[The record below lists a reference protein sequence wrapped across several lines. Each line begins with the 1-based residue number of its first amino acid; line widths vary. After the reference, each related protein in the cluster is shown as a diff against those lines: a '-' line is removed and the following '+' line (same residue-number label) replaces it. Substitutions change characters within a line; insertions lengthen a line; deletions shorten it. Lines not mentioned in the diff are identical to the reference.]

1 MLVLAALK
9 NSLVLAEEL
18 SLKWN
23 KHCMCGHELEMLC
36 VTYMSVCQVEQIPQ
50 PTATA
55 VPALVADAVLQ
66 HDVVR
71 SNRTEHFMNLLSR
84 LTRIDLIYLQA
95 TKPTKT
101 GKILEVKDSLQ
112 IHCSCSENVL

>member
-1 MLVLAALK
+1 M
-9 NSLVLAEEL
+9 
-18 SLKWN
+18 
-23 KHCMCGHELEMLC
+23 
-36 VTYMSVCQVEQIPQ
+36 TYMSVCQVEQVPQ

-84 LTRIDLIYLQA
+84 LTRVDLIYLQT
-95 TKPTKT
+95 TKPTKM